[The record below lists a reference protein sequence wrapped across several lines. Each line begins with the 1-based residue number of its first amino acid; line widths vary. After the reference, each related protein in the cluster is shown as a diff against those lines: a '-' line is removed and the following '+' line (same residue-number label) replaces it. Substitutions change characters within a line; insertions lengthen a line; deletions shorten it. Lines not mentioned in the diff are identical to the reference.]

1 MDRAHLGLATFHCPG
16 LNLWSW
22 VELAQELGLGGVE
35 LRADP
40 GIAHPDELSSQDLR
54 RLRALAQNGLWL
66 SLHMPIHGVNLTWP
80 VRAVAAASLGELV
93 RTVDLAAEIGADVV
107 VIHPGRLPAE
117 YVPFPEWHER
127 SLDLL
132 RFALGVLL
140 PRAARGGVKLAL
152 ENLGNGRD
160 RGLVQTAEEHLAILR
175 EFPEL
180 GACFDLGHL
189 HTLGG
194 SPRAYIRA
202 LAERLLHVHLHDN
215 RGDWDAHLPLGEGTA
230 PWREALAAL
239 AEQGFHGRIIL
250 ELPDPEGLKRSVRL
264 LLGS

>member
-1 MDRAHLGLATFHCPG
+1 MDRARLGLATFHVPG
-16 LNLWSW
+16 RDLWAW

-40 GIAHPDELSSQDLR
+40 GIAHPDELSPADRR
-54 RLRALAQNGLWL
+54 RLRALGENGLRL

-80 VRAVAAASLGELV
+80 VRAVAAASLRELV
-93 RTVDLAAEIGADVV
+93 RSLDLAAEIGAEVM

-117 YVPFPEWHER
+117 YVPFPEWHAR
-127 SLDLL
+127 SWDLL

-140 PRAARGGVKLAL
+140 PRAARLGVRLAL

-160 RGLVQTAEEHLAILR
+160 RGLVQTAEEHAAVLA

-180 GACFDLGHL
+180 WACFDLGHL

-194 SPRAYIRA
+194 APREHIARIA
-202 LAERLLHVHLHDN
+202 GRLLHVHLHDN
-215 RGDWDAHLPLGEGTA
+215 RGDWDAHLPLDEGTA
-230 PWREALAAL
+230 PWREALRAL
-239 AEQGFHGRIIL
+239 ADHGFRGRIVL
-250 ELPDPEGLKRSVRL
+250 ELPDPDGLRRSLAL
-264 LLGS
+264 LDPL

>member
-1 MDRAHLGLATFHCPG
+1 MDRAQLSLATFQCPG
-16 LNLWSW
+16 MTLWSW

-40 GIAHPDELSSQDLR
+40 GIAHPDELSSQDRR
-54 RLRALAQNGLWL
+54 RLRALPANGLRL

-93 RTVDLAAEIGADVV
+93 RTLDLAGEIGAEVV

-117 YVPFPEWHER
+117 YVPFPAWHER
-127 SLDLL
+127 SWNLL
-132 RFALGVLL
+132 RFALGLLL
-140 PRAARGGVKLAL
+140 PLAARLGVRLAL

-160 RGLVQTAEEHLAILR
+160 RGLVQTAQEHAAILA

-180 GACFDLGHL
+180 WACFDLGHL
-189 HTLGG
+189 HTVGG
-194 SPRAYIRA
+194 SAQEYIAAIAPRLI
-202 LAERLLHVHLHDN
+202 HVHLHDN

-230 PWREALAAL
+230 PWREALWAL
-239 AEQGFHGRIIL
+239 KEQGFSGRIVL
-250 ELPDPEGLKRSVRL
+250 ELPDAEGLKRSLAL
-264 LLGS
+264 LSSP

>member
-1 MDRAHLGLATFHCPG
+1 MDRAQLSLATFHCPG
-16 LNLWSW
+16 MTLWSW

-40 GIAHPDELSSQDLR
+40 GLAHPDELSPQDRR
-54 RLRALAQNGLWL
+54 RLRALSEGGLSL

-80 VRAVAAASLGELV
+80 VRSVAAASLGELV
-93 RTVDLAAEIGADVV
+93 RTLELAGEIGADVV

-127 SLDLL
+127 SWNLL
-132 RFALGVLL
+132 RAALGLLL
-140 PRAARGGVKLAL
+140 PRAAGLGVRIAL

-160 RGLVQTAEEHLAILR
+160 RGVVQTPAEHAAILR

-180 GACFDLGHL
+180 WACFDLGHL

-194 SPRAYIRA
+194 SPGEYLA
-202 LAERLLHVHLHDN
+202 LIGPRLIHVHLHDN

-230 PWREALAAL
+230 PWRETLQALKAL
-239 AEQGFHGRIIL
+239 GFSGRIVL
-250 ELPDPEGLKRSVRL
+250 ELPDVDGLKRSVAL
-264 LLGS
+264 LTAP

>member
-1 MDRAHLGLATFHCPG
+1 MERARLGLATFHCPG
-16 LNLWSW
+16 MNLWSW

-40 GIAHPDELSSQDLR
+40 GIAHPDELSSPERR
-54 RLRALAQNGLWL
+54 RLRALSENGLRL

-80 VRAVAAASLGELV
+80 VRSVAAASLGELV
-93 RTVDLAAEIGADVV
+93 RTLDLAGEIGADVV

-117 YVPFPEWHER
+117 YVSFPEWHER
-127 SLDLL
+127 SWSLL
-132 RFALGVLL
+132 RFALGLLL
-140 PRAARGGVKLAL
+140 PRAARLGVRLAL

-160 RGLVQTAEEHLAILR
+160 RALVQTAQEHAAILG

-180 GACFDLGHL
+180 WACFDLGHL

-194 SPRAYIRA
+194 SPREYIA
-202 LAERLLHVHLHDN
+202 AIAPRLIHVHLHDN

-230 PWREALAAL
+230 PWREALWAL
-239 AEQGFHGRIIL
+239 EEHGFQGRIVL
-250 ELPDPEGLKRSVRL
+250 ELPDAEGLRRSLAL
-264 LLGS
+264 LSSL